1 VTGEDCN
8 REPIRDKSTS
18 VNDTELRIT
27 LLHMSNKIILGRL
40 FNLIRPYKLPFIV
53 AMIAALIVAGLSGA
67 QAYMVK
73 PLLDKIFFEKDT
85 YFLAILPFALVALF
99 AIKGFFY
106 GLNFFLL
113 EKIGQTVI
121 RDMRIRV
128 FEHVH
133 QQALSFFHKTPTGE
147 LISRVINDINLMQG
161 AISTVVVGLLR
172 DFFQVIFLLIVIFS
186 MNWKLALISIIFLPA
201 ASFPIVKFGRAFRR
215 ISTKMQ
221 EETAVV
227 SNIMHESITGAP
239 VVKAFAMEEYETK
252 RFSTQVTTLFH
263 VIMEDARYRRIQHPL
278 MEVIGGIGMALIVW
292 FGGKEVIAGNSTP
305 GTFFSFLTALVMIYE
320 PIKAVS
326 KINSTVQQGMAAAVR
341 VFGLLDRA
349 PAIVNKSDSIELPP
363 FQNAITLQGVHF
375 SYDESAEVIKD
386 INLTVPA
393 GEILAIVGPSGSG
406 KSTLANLIPRF
417 FDIQQGSLLID
428 GHDIRDVTLKSLRD
442 QIAIVTQQTI
452 LFNDT
457 IRNNIAYGD
466 PNRSEEDI
474 RKAAEAAYALN
485 FITNLPEGFDTII
498 GESGIKLSGG
508 ERQRLSIAR
517 ALLKNAPIL
526 VLDEA
531 TSSLDTES
539 EREVQKALE
548 NLMKNRTTFVIAHR
562 LSTIKNA
569 DRIIVVKAGK
579 IVEEGTHEKLLALN
593 GEYETLYNMQY
604 RS

>member
-1 VTGEDCN
+1 
-8 REPIRDKSTS
+8 
-18 VNDTELRIT
+18 
-27 LLHMSNKIILGRL
+27 MSNKIVFSRLYKLIL
-40 FNLIRPYKLPFIV
+40 PYKHQFMV
-53 AMIAALIVAGLSGA
+53 AMFAALVVAGLSGA

-73 PLLDKIFFEKDT
+73 PLLDKIFFEKSA

-99 AIKGFFY
+99 AVKGFFY

-121 RDMRIRV
+121 RDMRSKV
-128 FEHVH
+128 FEHIH
-133 QQALSFFHKTPTGE
+133 LQSLSFFHKTPTGE
-147 LISRVINDINLMQG
+147 LISRVISDINFMQG

-172 DFFQVIFLLIVIFS
+172 DFLQIIFLLIVIFI
-186 MNWKLALISIIFLPA
+186 MNWKLALLSLIFLPA
-201 ASFPIVKFGRAFRR
+201 AAIPIVKFGRAFRR

-221 EETAVV
+221 EQTADV

-239 VVKAFAMEEYETK
+239 VVKAFTMEQYESR
-252 RFSTQVTTLFH
+252 RFSAQVWKLFDT
-263 VIMEDARYRRIQHPL
+263 IMEDARYRRIQHPL
-278 MEVIGGIGMALIVW
+278 MEVIGGIGMALIIW

-326 KINSTVQQGMAAAVR
+326 KINSTVQQGLAAAVR
-341 VFGLLDRA
+341 VFGLLDQKPSILSKPGA
-349 PAIVNKSDSIELPP
+349 PDLAP
-363 FQNAITLQGVHF
+363 FQNNISLQNLQF
-375 SYDESAEVIKD
+375 SYDGKNPVLKD

-417 FDIQQGSLLID
+417 FDIEKGSLLID
-428 GHDIRDVTLKSLRD
+428 GVDLRDVTLKSLRN

-452 LFNDT
+452 LFNDS
-457 IRNNIAYGD
+457 IRDNIAYGD
-466 PNRSEEDI
+466 QNRSEEDI
-474 RKAAEAAYALN
+474 RKAADAAHALTFIEA
-485 FITNLPEGFDTII
+485 LPEGFDTII

-517 ALLKNAPIL
+517 AILKNAPIL

-531 TSSLDTES
+531 TSALDTES

-548 NLMKNRTTFVIAHR
+548 NLMKDRTTFVIAHR

-569 DRIIVVKAGK
+569 DRIIVIKDGR
-579 IVEEGTHEKLLALN
+579 IVEEGTHDDLLSLE

-604 RS
+604 QD

>member
-1 VTGEDCN
+1 
-8 REPIRDKSTS
+8 
-18 VNDTELRIT
+18 
-27 LLHMSNKIILGRL
+27 MSNKIILTRL
-40 FNLIRPYKLPFIV
+40 FGLISPYKFSFIV
-53 AMIAALIVAGLSGA
+53 AMIAALIVAALSGA

-73 PLLDKIFFEKDT
+73 PLLDKIFFEKNT
-85 YFLAILPFALVALF
+85 YFLAILPFALVTLF
-99 AIKGFFY
+99 AVKGFFY

-186 MNWKLALISIIFLPA
+186 MNWKLALISIVFLPA
-201 ASFPIVKFGRAFRR
+201 ASVPIVKFGRAFRR
-215 ISTKMQ
+215 LSTKMQ

-227 SNIMHESITGAP
+227 SNIMHESITGAA
-239 VVKAFAMEEYETK
+239 VVKAFAMEQHETK
-252 RFSTQVTTLFH
+252 RFSAQVFRLFH

-305 GTFFSFLTALVMIYE
+305 GAFFSFLTAMIMIYE

-326 KINSTVQQGMAAAVR
+326 KINSTVQQGMAAAAR
-341 VFGLLDRA
+341 VFGLLDQQ
-349 PAIVNKSDSIELPP
+349 PAIVNKADGAELP
-363 FQNAITLQGVHF
+363 FFRNSITLQHVHF
-375 SYDESAEVIKD
+375 SYDGTTEVLKD
-386 INLTVPA
+386 INLTVPS

-417 FDIQQGSLLID
+417 FDIQQGALLID
-428 GHDIRDVTLKSLRD
+428 GLDIRDVTVKSLRD

-466 PNRSEEDI
+466 PDRSEDDI
-474 RKAAEAAYALN
+474 RKAAEAAHALK
-485 FITNLPEGFDTII
+485 FITKLPEGFDTVI

-569 DRIIVVKAGK
+569 DRIIVVKGGK
-579 IVEEGTHEKLLALN
+579 IVEEGTHENLLALE